1 MSFNLGSLVAYLG
14 VDTRNLRSGLGNA
27 TNDLRSFE
35 SKLNSTIGTL
45 AKLTIGIYS
54 LHQAVQLSKDVLLMA
69 ARYET
74 LGITMNVV
82 GRNAGYSASQMSEF
96 QRELE
101 KTGIAA
107 IEARGTLARMAQAQ
121 IDLAKSSQLARVA
134 QDAAVIGNM
143 NSSESFEHMIYGIQS
158 ANVRVLRTIGI
169 NVSFER
175 SYQKIATQL
184 RKTTDELTELEKVQA
199 RTNAVLEAGER
210 IAGTYEAAMTTAGK
224 QINSFQRYIDNLK
237 VSAGEA
243 FQTGLAVSV
252 NAATEAIKNLSVAV
266 ENSREVLDSIA
277 EFSFKSLV
285 NILELTTKGVIY
297 AAAGFK
303 VFESSVSHTLAFV
316 MGAWAQFKSL
326 EAKMEK
332 MNATLTMDKKRH
344 EEAEALEKEAE
355 MLDMVAKGHYLNA
368 QETLTQ
374 IPIMTE
380 LIDNINKTSEAWEK
394 YYDKMINEKKAEEAK
409 ALFKKM
415 NPGAFWEWR
424 VANPY
429 ESWSRPELDV
439 DPVAEEAAMI
449 RRLEENLVLTR
460 ELEKEEKKR
469 KEISEQYYFIRYKN
483 DMALKRFDEERLTA
497 LQKMRQ
503 TYAQLADQL
512 EGEDL
517 RTLEAKILLIE
528 AQATQ
533 LKKMA
538 EEEIKG
544 LVDPREYE
552 AFLQIIED
560 ASLAQAERVKRET
573 IRKNGTMLQT
583 MGVAWKDFID
593 EQGNASLMMYN
604 FWTNSYDNMQRTISS
619 IFFDAMK
626 NDWDDLKDV
635 VKDFVDYTR
644 NSILKLI
651 ADLAAQELILNFGA
665 KLVGSFTGSLASSAL
680 GSYFGGLFGGG
691 AASAAA
697 PITQGAFWESTA
709 VAGAGGGAAVGAS
722 SLAIPALTAAGV
734 IGTAAL
740 ASHLKDQGAN
750 KHLVNAGVA
759 GLGLGMGALGLA
771 TPWTAAL
778 GLALEAYDTYAYY
791 RDKRKYKHAGY
802 WTTSFDIDPTTGE
815 VTGSGISLPGSSYEG
830 LVSQT
835 LTEAV
840 QGVLG
845 EFPEWLRT
853 SYKPQLEEFFS
864 AIEGETFTIF
874 SRRYRDQTENFEEL
888 SAQIAESL
896 VPNLEE
902 ALAYYEEIA
911 AKAGELFRESLS
923 TALQETTKSAGWFT
937 FKDGLESMLKN
948 IMFET
953 MVNSLIQSP
962 LIQQILGPTLDRIS
976 EKASQISTKTGGPSW
991 LRGYTVDKF
1000 TKDMEREIANFE
1012 RNLESL
1018 HPLFDSLFG
1027 VFKDFFDTG
1036 EQEVISA
1043 SDAISS
1049 WMLPVMESWRN
1060 FMDEMTISSL
1070 APAVSSGAYEAR
1082 YRNLLERA
1090 GTGDVKAAQDLFS
1103 FVRSDYLPFMQK
1115 YTATEGGYKE
1125 VWDRMFGPEGE
1136 LSNFDFSVDLSGQE
1150 GMSQAVADAISDVL
1164 VPIFQEMGG
1173 DFQFNLQMNGNTVAE
1188 ALIEVLLVNPR
1199 AVDRIREVLLNG

>member
-14 VDTRNLRSGLGNA
+14 VDTRNLRSGLGSA

-184 RKTTDELTELEKVQA
+184 RKTTDELTELERVQA

-252 NAATEAIKNLSVAV
+252 NAATEAIKNLSIAV

-332 MNATLTMDKKRH
+332 MNATLTMDKKRY

-469 KEISEQYYFIRYKN
+469 KEIAEQYYFIRYKN
-483 DMALKRFDEERLTA
+483 DIALKQFDEERLTA

-528 AQATQ
+528 AQAMQ

-593 EQGNASLMMYN
+593 EQGNASLMMYD

-626 NDWDDLKDV
+626 RDWDDLKDV

-651 ADLAAQELILNFGA
+651 ADLAAQELVINLGA
-665 KLVGSFTGSLASSAL
+665 KLVGSFTDALASSAL
-680 GSYFGGLFGGG
+680 GSYFGGLLGKG
-691 AASAAA
+691 AAGTSTGLMTQA
-697 PITQGAFWESTA
+697 PFWESS
-709 VAGAGGGAAVGAS
+709 VGAGAGGATVGLGLPALGAVGVVGAV
-722 SLAIPALTAAGV
+722 SLANY
-734 IGTAAL
+734 
-740 ASHLKDQGAN
+740 LKEEKGYN
-750 KHLVNAGVA
+750 KHLVNAAMGPIGWGMA
-759 GLGLGMGALGLA
+759 G
-771 TPWTAAL
+771 
-778 GLALEAYDTYAYY
+778 YDTYAYY
-791 RDKRKYKHAGY
+791 RDKKKYQHAGN
-802 WTTSFDIDPTTGE
+802 WSAVLDIDPLTGV
-815 VTGSGISLPGSSYEG
+815 VTRSGTGLSGRAYEG
-830 LVSQT
+830 IIAET

-874 SRRYRDQTENFEEL
+874 SRRYRDQTKNFEEL

-896 VPNLEE
+896 IPNLEE
-902 ALAYYEEIA
+902 ALTYYEKIA
-911 AKAGELFRESLS
+911 AKAGELFSESLS
-923 TALQETTKSAGWFT
+923 TALQETTKSAGWFA

-976 EKASQISTKTGGPSW
+976 EKASQISTKTGG
-991 LRGYTVDKF
+991 YTVDKF
-1000 TKDMEREIANFE
+1000 TEDMEREIANFE

-1027 VFKDFFDTG
+1027 VFKDFFDTA

-1043 SDAISS
+1043 SDVISS

-1136 LSNFDFSVDLSGQE
+1136 LSNFDFSIDLSGQE

>member
-332 MNATLTMDKKRH
+332 MNATLTMDEKRY

-415 NPGAFWEWR
+415 NPGAF
-424 VANPY
+424 Y

-449 RRLEENLVLTR
+449 RRLEDNLALTR

-469 KEISEQYYFIRYKN
+469 KEIAEQYYFIRYKN
-483 DMALKRFDEERLTA
+483 DIALKNFDEERLTA

-517 RTLEAKILLIE
+517 RTLEAKILLIKT
-528 AQATQ
+528 QATQ

-544 LVDPREYE
+544 LVDPGEYE

-593 EQGNASLMMYN
+593 EQGNESLMMYN

-626 NDWDDLKDV
+626 RDWDDLKDV
-635 VKDFVDYTR
+635 VNSFVDFTR

-651 ADLAAQELILNFGA
+651 ADLAAQELMINFGA
-665 KLVGSFTGSLASSAL
+665 KLVGSFTDALASSAL
-680 GSYFGGLFGGG
+680 GSYFGGLLGKG
-691 AASAAA
+691 AAGTSTGLM
-697 PITQGAFWESTA
+697 TQAESS
-709 VAGAGGGAAVGAS
+709 VGAGAGGATVGLGLPALGAVGVVGAV
-722 SLAIPALTAAGV
+722 SLANY
-734 IGTAAL
+734 
-740 ASHLKDQGAN
+740 LKEEKGYN
-750 KHLVNAGVA
+750 KHLVNAAMGPI
-759 GLGLGMGALGLA
+759 GWGMAV
-771 TPWTAAL
+771 
-778 GLALEAYDTYAYY
+778 YDTYAHY
-791 RDKRKYKHAGY
+791 RDKKKYKHAGY
-802 WTTSFDIDPTTGE
+802 WTTSFDIDSTTGE
-815 VTGSGISLPGSSYEG
+815 VTGSGIGLPGSSYEG

-888 SAQIAESL
+888 SAQIAESF

-923 TALQETTKSAGWFT
+923 MALQETTKSAGWFA
-937 FKDGLESMLKN
+937 FEEGLESMLKN

-962 LIQQILGPTLDRIS
+962 LVQQILGPTLDRIS
-976 EKASQISTKTGGPSW
+976 EKAGQISTKTGGPSW
-991 LRGYTVDKF
+991 LKGYTVDKF
-1000 TKDMEREIANFE
+1000 TEDMEREIANFE

-1027 VFKDFFDTG
+1027 VFKDFFDTA

-1043 SDAISS
+1043 SDVISS

-1125 VWDRMFGPEGE
+1125 VWDRLFGPEGE
-1136 LSNFDFSVDLSGQE
+1136 LSNFDFSMDLSGQE

>member
-45 AKLTIGIYS
+45 AKLTIGLYS
-54 LHQAVQLSKDVLLMA
+54 LHQAIQLSKDVLLMA

-184 RKTTDELTELEKVQA
+184 RKTTDELTELERVQA

-252 NAATEAIKNLSVAV
+252 NAATEAIKNLSVTV

-316 MGAWAQFKSL
+316 IGAWAQFKSL

-332 MNATLTMDKKRH
+332 MNATLTMDEKRY

-394 YYDKMINEKKAEEAK
+394 YYDKMINEKKVEEAK
-409 ALFKKM
+409 ALFKNM
-415 NPGAFWEWR
+415 NPD
-424 VANPY
+424 

-449 RRLEENLVLTR
+449 RRLEDNLVLTR

-483 DMALKRFDEERLTA
+483 DIALKRFDEERLTA

-517 RTLEAKILLIE
+517 RTLEANVLLIK

-544 LVDPREYE
+544 RVDPREYE
-552 AFLQIIED
+552 EFLRIIED
-560 ASLAQAERVKRET
+560 SSFAQMERIKREA
-573 IRKNGTMLQT
+573 IKQNGDMIQT
-583 MGVAWKDFID
+583 MSVAWKDFVD
-593 EQGNASLMMYN
+593 EQGNESLTMYN
-604 FWTNSYDNMQRTISS
+604 FWTNTYDNMQRTISS

-626 NDWDDLKDV
+626 RDWDDLKDV
-635 VKDFVDYTR
+635 VNSFVDFTR

-651 ADLAAQELILNFGA
+651 ADLAAQELIINFGA
-665 KLVGSFTGSLASSAL
+665 KLVGSFTDALASSAI
-680 GSYFGGLFGGG
+680 GSYFGGLFGKG

-697 PITQGAFWESTA
+697 PITQGAFRESTA
-709 VAGAGGGAAVGAS
+709 VAGAGGGAAGGATVGLGLPALGAVGVVGAV
-722 SLAIPALTAAGV
+722 SLANY
-734 IGTAAL
+734 
-740 ASHLKDQGAN
+740 LKEKKGYN
-750 KHLVNAGVA
+750 KHLVNAIMGPIGWGMA
-759 GLGLGMGALGLA
+759 G
-771 TPWTAAL
+771 
-778 GLALEAYDTYAYY
+778 YDTYAHY

-815 VTGSGISLPGSSYEG
+815 VTGSGIGLPGSSYEG

-874 SRRYRDQTENFEEL
+874 SRRYRDQMENFEEL

-896 VPNLEE
+896 IPDLEE
-902 ALAYYEEIA
+902 ALTYYEKIA
-911 AKAGELFRESLS
+911 AKAGELFSESLS

-976 EKASQISTKTGGPSW
+976 EKASQISTKTGGPNW
-991 LRGYTVDKF
+991 LKGYTVDKF

-1018 HPLFDSLFG
+1018 RPLFDSLFG
-1027 VFKDFFDTG
+1027 VFKDFFDTA

-1043 SDAISS
+1043 SDVISS

-1136 LSNFDFSVDLSGQE
+1136 LSNFDFSIDLSGQE